1 MIEDTTSNKHERK
14 KIMIFLL
21 ITGSLL
27 IEAKQ
32 ELIDVNVLMA
42 VQLLVELAQTA
53 QDPKFISQ
61 IHHRYSLKRKL

>member
-1 MIEDTTSNKHERK
+1 MTKLLHLEYTTSNQHERRK
-14 KIMIFLL
+14 KLIIFLL
-21 ITGSLL
+21 IIGSLL

-53 QDPKFISQ
+53 QDPKFLSQ
-61 IHHRYSLKRKL
+61 IHHR

>member
-1 MIEDTTSNKHERK
+1 MTKLLHLEYTTSNQHERK
-14 KIMIFLL
+14 NLIILLL
-21 ITGSLL
+21 IIGSLL

-53 QDPKFISQ
+53 QDPKFLSQ
-61 IHHRYSLKRKL
+61 IHHR